1 MEELKK
7 KIVDEGE
14 VIGTEILKVDCFLN
28 HQLDVAFLDKVAKEF
43 YERYKDHKIDK
54 ILTVEVSGIAIAVL
68 TARYF
73 DVPVLFAKKLQ
84 SKTLNEDMYEAHVHS
99 FTKKI
104 DYNIR
109 VSKKYLHEGDHVLLI
124 DDFLAK
130 GQAAMGLAEICDQA
144 GAIVE
149 GIGIVI
155 EKDFQEGGVLLRERG
170 YKVDSL
176 ARIIG
181 MNEEEIVFGEE

>member
-1 MEELKK
+1 MEELKQ
-7 KIVDEGE
+7 KIINEGQ

-28 HQLDVAFLDKVAKEF
+28 HQLDVAFLDRVAKEF
-43 YERYKDHKIDK
+43 YERYKSQKIDK

-84 SKTLNEDMYEAHVHS
+84 SKTLNEEMYEAQVHS
-99 FTKKI
+99 FTKQI
-104 DYNIR
+104 NYNIR
-109 VSKKYLHEGDHVLLI
+109 VAKKFLNEEDHVLII

-130 GQAAMGLAEICDQA
+130 GQAALGLAEICNQA
-144 GAIVE
+144 GATVE

-155 EKDFQEGGVLLRERG
+155 EKDFQEGGAILRDSG
-170 YKVDSL
+170 YRVDSL
-176 ARIIG
+176 ARIIE
-181 MNEEEIVFGEE
+181 MNEEEILFGEE

>member
-1 MEELKK
+1 MEELKQ
-7 KIVDEGE
+7 KIINEGQ

-28 HQLDVAFLDKVAKEF
+28 HQLDVAFLDRVAKEF
-43 YERYKDHKIDK
+43 YERYKSQNIDK

-84 SKTLNEDMYEAHVHS
+84 SKTLNEEMYEAQVHS
-99 FTKKI
+99 FTKQI
-104 DYNIR
+104 NYNIR
-109 VSKKYLHEGDHVLLI
+109 VAKKFLNEEDHVLII

-130 GQAAMGLAEICDQA
+130 GQAALGLAEICNQA
-144 GAIVE
+144 GATVE

-155 EKDFQEGGVLLRERG
+155 EKDFQEGGAILRDSG
-170 YKVDSL
+170 YRVDSL
-176 ARIIG
+176 ARIIE
-181 MNEEEIVFGEE
+181 MNEEEILFGEE

>member
-1 MEELKK
+1 MEELKQ
-7 KIVDEGE
+7 KIINEGQ

-28 HQLDVAFLDKVAKEF
+28 HQLDVAFLDRVAKDF
-43 YERYKDHKIDK
+43 YERYKSQKIDK

-84 SKTLNEDMYEAHVHS
+84 SKTLNEEMYEAQVHS
-99 FTKKI
+99 FTKQI
-104 DYNIR
+104 NYNIR
-109 VSKKYLHEGDHVLLI
+109 VAKKFLNEEDHVLII

-130 GQAAMGLAEICDQA
+130 GQAALGLAEICNQA
-144 GAIVE
+144 GATVE

-155 EKDFQEGGVLLRERG
+155 EKDFQEGGAILRDSG
-170 YKVDSL
+170 YRVDSL
-176 ARIIG
+176 ARIIE
-181 MNEEEIVFGEE
+181 MNEEEILFGEE

>member
-1 MEELKK
+1 MEELKQ
-7 KIVDEGE
+7 KIINEGQ

-28 HQLDVAFLDKVAKEF
+28 HQLDVAFLDRVAKEF
-43 YERYKDHKIDK
+43 YERYKSQRIDK

-68 TARYF
+68 TAMYF
-73 DVPVLFAKKLQ
+73 GVPVLFAKKLQ
-84 SKTLNEDMYEAHVHS
+84 SKTLNEEMYEAQVHS

-109 VSKKYLHEGDHVLLI
+109 VAKKFLNEEDHVLII

-130 GQAAMGLAEICDQA
+130 GQAALGLAEICDQA
-144 GAIVE
+144 GATVE

-155 EKDFQEGGVLLRERG
+155 EKDFQEGGSILRDSG
-170 YKVDSL
+170 YRVDSL
-176 ARIIG
+176 ARIVE
-181 MNEEEIVFGEE
+181 MNEEEIIFGEE

>member
-1 MEELKK
+1 MEELKQ
-7 KIVDEGE
+7 KIVNEGQ

-28 HQLDVAFLDKVAKEF
+28 HQLDVAFLDRVAKEF
-43 YERYKDHKIDK
+43 YERYKSQRIDK

-68 TARYF
+68 TAKYF

-84 SKTLNEDMYEAHVHS
+84 SKTLNEEVYEAHVHS
-99 FTKKI
+99 FTKKV

-109 VSKKYLHEGDHVLLI
+109 VAKKYLDADDHVLII

-130 GQAAMGLAEICDQA
+130 GQAALGLVEICRQA
-144 GAIVE
+144 GATVE

-155 EKDFQEGGVLLRERG
+155 EKDFQQGGSLLRENG
-170 YKVDSL
+170 YRVDSL
-176 ARIIG
+176 ARIIE
-181 MNEEEIVFGEE
+181 MNEDEIVFGEE